1 MKRIGLPGGY
11 SPSFYL
17 AFLACFLFFSS
28 VHLIITPLPLYIQQM
43 GGGATQVG
51 LAQTSFAISSLIVR
65 PYMGRLTDTRGRKPA
80 LLLGA
85 TVFVL
90 APLCYTQV
98 RTLPA
103 LHLARLFHGIGIAA
117 FTTAFYTLLADIT
130 PPSRWGAAMGLG
142 GIAPSFAMVL
152 ASPAGTTLL
161 QHTSF
166 TVVFLAASLIGLGSL
181 VVALAIAEPR
191 HQVSPSPTGDST
203 TVGLLDVARMPRV
216 VAPSL
221 AMLTVGLTYGT
232 LYAFLP
238 LFVVDRDLGNAGL
251 FFTALSL
258 ALVPAR
264 STLGRLS
271 DRVGRLPVVLPMF
284 GILALS
290 VVGLNWAYS
299 FGTLIA
305 MAVLLGI
312 GFGGSRVG
320 LETIVVDTAPAL
332 VRGRALS
339 LIYFCFDLGIGVAGL
354 AIGAVADLAGY
365 GQAYLLVGA
374 ACLLTALLFGAVM
387 RKPARA

>member
-28 VHLIITPLPLYIQQM
+28 VHLLITPLPLYIQKL
-43 GGGATQVG
+43 GGSATQVG
-51 LAQTSFAISSLIVR
+51 LAQTSFAISALIVR
-65 PYMGRLTDTRGRKPA
+65 PYVGRLIDTRGRKLA

-85 TVFVL
+85 AVFTL

-98 RTLPA
+98 SSVLA
-103 LHLARLFHGIGIAA
+103 LQAARLFHGIGIAS

-142 GIAPSFAMVL
+142 GIAPSFAMIL

-166 TVVFLAASLIGLGSL
+166 TVVFLAASLIGLASL
-181 VVALAIAEPR
+181 VVVLPIAEPR

-203 TVGLLDVARMPRV
+203 SVGLLDVARMRGV
-216 VAPSL
+216 LAPSL

-258 ALVPAR
+258 SLVAAR

-284 GILALS
+284 GFLALS
-290 VVGLNWAYS
+290 SVGLNWTYS
-299 FGTLIA
+299 FGTLIV
-305 MAVLLGI
+305 MALLLGI
-312 GFGGSRVG
+312 GFGGGRVG
-320 LETIVVDTAPAL
+320 LETIVVDTAPAPA
-332 VRGRALS
+332 RGRALS
-339 LIYFCFDLGIGVAGL
+339 LVYFCFDLGIGVAGVL
-354 AIGAVADLAGY
+354 IGAVVDLTGY
-365 GQAYLLVGA
+365 GQGYLLVGA
-374 ACLLTALLFGAVM
+374 ACLLTVLLFGAVM